1 MKQIKEGHDMNRNKT
16 ILVALLIIVAL
27 TSLAASLPADELR
40 ASQHRNTTH
49 ISPAASIHTATAAG
63 LPDDLSPG
71 FTFSKNFYDVYGKPN
86 LIASIV
92 GDEKFDRGDEVTL
105 TIDLINRGVVLGF
118 ESDRMPDDDDEID
131 LAKTELGYELQQVN
145 AIGITAMLAAP
156 EESPIE
162 VKSGPQQAGSIKGDR
177 GKRKTVRFNIE
188 IDENAPAGTYPLIL
202 ATSYM
207 YQKNAQVDQNTVYVD
222 GNDSEQIQEVNFWY
236 DTLNQT
242 QVLYISVN
250 KLADF
255 EITNVSS
262 DLRAG
267 EDDRVLS
274 ITYRNTG
281 EETATD
287 AVARIS
293 VTDPFSSTDDQA
305 YLGTLAPG
313 ESVTGIFVLD
323 TDSGAAIKSYGI
335 DTEIRFTDSTGKSRI
350 SESMTATATIAP
362 LIPTSEKV
370 KPYILPA
377 VLLILLVLVAT
388 GVRYYLRNFAG
399 KNRNASRTD
408 EPDD

>member
-1 MKQIKEGHDMNRNKT
+1 MNRNKM
-16 ILVALLIIVAL
+16 ILIALLVIAI
-27 TSLAASLPADELR
+27 TSLAAAIPADELR
-40 ASQHRNTTH
+40 NATH
-49 ISPAASIHTATAAG
+49 ISPAASTRTATAG

-71 FTFSKNFYDVYGKPN
+71 FTFSKNFYDVYGTPN

-118 ESDRMPDDDDEID
+118 ESDRMPDDDEEID
-131 LAKTELGYELQQVN
+131 LARMELGYELQQVN
-145 AIGITAMLAAP
+145 AIGITAILAAP
-156 EESPIE
+156 EDSPIE
-162 VKSGPQQAGSIKGDR
+162 VKSGPQQAGSINGDE
-177 GKRKTVRFNIE
+177 GARKTVRFNIE

-207 YQKNAQVDQNTVYVD
+207 YQKNAQVS
-222 GNDSEQIQEVNFWY
+222 GNVSDNRADVNLWY

-242 QVLYISVN
+242 QVLYITVE

-255 EITNVSS
+255 EVTNVSS

-274 ITYRNTG
+274 ITYLNTG

-313 ESVTGIFVLD
+313 ESVTGTFVLD

-335 DTEIRFTDSTGKSRI
+335 DTEIRFTDSTGESKI
-350 SESMTATATIAP
+350 SESMTAAVTIAP

-377 VLLILLVLVAT
+377 VLLVLLVLVAA
-388 GVRYYLRNFAG
+388 GVRYYLTNFAG
-399 KNRNASRTD
+399 NRNTPRTD
-408 EPDD
+408 GQDD